1 MIADLLQYLSD
12 NNLIYDH
19 QKVLLTVSGG
29 IDSMVMTHLFKQV
42 GIEYAIA
49 HCNFGLRGNESD
61 EDAFFVQ
68 EVAQVQ
74 GIPFYIKRFDTKEYA
89 KQNKLS
95 IQEAARSLRYNWFE
109 SLIKETDLDL
119 YATAH
124 HFDDQTETFFINL
137 FRGTGISGLRGIL
150 PKNGNCIRP
159 LLFASRARIVK
170 FAIENRIN
178 YREDSSNA
186 NNDYLRN
193 RIRHNI
199 LPALEKTNSGYR
211 IGIQN
216 TFKALSSTEH
226 FVLSQIDA
234 LKKRMFRKCQQH
246 FEISIVELL
255 KNECPDFVLYELLKP
270 FDFNF
275 AVVKNIIKSL
285 NGEPGKIFLSF
296 THEVIL
302 DRKTLLI
309 SPLIIQETEI
319 FEIDENK
326 TEIFQPLHFKL
337 EIKPLTKKSVIEK
350 NPDIAF
356 LDFNKIKF
364 PLRIRKY
371 QQGDYF
377 YPLGMKNR
385 KKLSDFFIDNKF
397 SLLEKRNTWLL
408 LSGKEIAWVVGKR
421 IDERFKLTSQSENA
435 IIIRLI

>member
-1 MIADLLQYLSD
+1 MTEDLLQYVSD
-12 NNLIYDH
+12 NNLINSN

-29 IDSMVMTHLFKQV
+29 VDSLVLTYLFKQLD
-42 GIEYAIA
+42 IEYAIA

-61 EDAFFVQ
+61 DDAVFVQ
-68 EVAQVQ
+68 NVAKNQDVS
-74 GIPFYIKRFDTKEYA
+74 FYVKRFETKGFAE
-89 KQNKLS
+89 QNKLS
-95 IQEAARSLRYNWFE
+95 IQEAARNLRYSWFE
-109 SLIKETDLDL
+109 SLIKETDFDL

-159 LLFASRARIVK
+159 LLFANRSRIIK
-170 FAIENRIN
+170 FAGENRID

-199 LPALEKTNSGYR
+199 LPALEKTNSDYR
-211 IGIQN
+211 IGMQN
-216 TFKALSSTEH
+216 TFIALSFAER
-226 FVLSQIDA
+226 FVSSQINTLRDR
-234 LKKRMFRKCQQH
+234 LIRKHQKH
-246 FEISIVELL
+246 IEISIVELL
-255 KNECPDFVLYELLKP
+255 KKEYPDFVLYELLKP

-285 NGEPGKIFLSF
+285 NGKPGKIFLSF
-296 THEVIL
+296 SHEVIL
-302 DRKTLLI
+302 DRKVLLI
-309 SPLIIQETEI
+309 SPLTTHETEI
-319 FEIDENK
+319 FEIDNIE
-326 TEIFQPLHFKL
+326 TGILQPLHLKL
-337 EIKPLTKKSVIEK
+337 KIKPLTKNMVIEK

-371 QQGDYF
+371 RQGDYF
-377 YPLGMKNR
+377 YPLGMKGG

-397 SLLEKRNTWLL
+397 SLLEKRNIWLL
-408 LSGKEIAWVVGKR
+408 LSGNEIAWVIGKR
-421 IDERFKLTSQSENA
+421 IDDRFKLTNQTEKV